1 MSHCVL
7 LNNSLDF
14 KLVVINAAND
24 GFQSKMNTATGSY
37 VITRFVKKIRKN
49 VFEGHNKRFLHEI
62 LDDIQENL
70 HDLGKQLMVK
80 TYNNKTE
87 WIKFVKNERGKPKT
101 TLSLSM
107 SMSFS
112 RRKGRTE
119 SGSGSGSGL
128 ETRLLEPT
136 DVELPTV
143 TDRYQLLV

>member
-1 MSHCVL
+1 M
-7 LNNSLDF
+7 
-14 KLVVINAAND
+14 VINAAND

-37 VITRFVKKIRKN
+37 VITRFVKGVRKN
-49 VFEGHNKRFLHEI
+49 VFEGNNKRFLHEI

-87 WIKFVKNERGKPKT
+87 WIKFVVNKRGKPKN
-101 TLSLSM
+101 TLSMSM

-112 RRKGRTE
+112 RHKSRTE

-128 ETRLLEPT
+128 
-136 DVELPTV
+136 DIELQAV
-143 TDRYQLLV
+143 NDKYQLLQ